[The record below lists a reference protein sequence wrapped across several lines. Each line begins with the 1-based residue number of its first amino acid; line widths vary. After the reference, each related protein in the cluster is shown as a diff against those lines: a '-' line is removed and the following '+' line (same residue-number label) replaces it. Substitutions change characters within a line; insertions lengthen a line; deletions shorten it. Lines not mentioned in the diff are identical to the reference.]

1 MAEDNTTRI
10 ELEPLDMSQPIYMTI
25 WQTAKRRHI
34 DVYTGPKAVDLAT
47 KFAAAKAL
55 SAGVQVAVVG
65 PQQLVASPPEPVT
78 EAVLSNPFSEAT

>member
-1 MAEDNTTRI
+1 MANETVPTTK
-10 ELEPLDMSQPIYMTI
+10 LTPLDMSQPIYMTI

-65 PQQLVASPPEPVT
+65 PQQLIASPPEPVT